1 MRKKIKI
8 GFRAALIFF
17 VIISI
22 IFSAGCKKKD
32 KDEADFVRG
41 PDGLVMS
48 FIDNAPQDKY
58 VISDVDEPIS
68 IAIDVWNKG
77 THPRKYDDEEDMEAA
92 YFNTGRISI
101 SGFDKK
107 IIVME
112 KDYKYFSDGV
122 YLPPASPLNP
132 RGGLYT
138 AEFNGKIKADNIIV
152 DKYEPTILVT
162 ACYPYSTIATPTVC
176 VDPQPFETRQEKV
189 CTIGS
194 QTLKPQGAPIA
205 ITKIDQEASRG
216 KIRFKITIENVGKGD
231 VIWENDVNQ
240 LSLIIDKC
248 SPAGDTIGIT
258 TGRLDRKDFDKVRL
272 DEVKIGEVNLL
283 DPNGDGKFDDNECA
297 PFAEGTDNII
307 RLFDGSG
314 FVVCTLDEL
323 EKGPESAY
331 TTPIAIKLSY
341 AYRSTISKPISI
353 RKIE

>member
-1 MRKKIKI
+1 MAKRGKALGVFLVLLLAASISGCDKI
-8 GFRAALIFF
+8 G
-17 VIISI
+17 
-22 IFSAGCKKKD
+22 KKEKD
-32 KDEADFVRG
+32 ASEFVRG

-48 FIDNAPQDKY
+48 FIANAPQDKY

-77 THPRKYDDEEDMEAA
+77 THPRNYDDPEDKEAA
-92 YFNTGRISI
+92 FFKVLGRISI
-101 SGFDKK
+101 SGFDNG
-107 IIVME
+107 IIEME
-112 KDYKYFSDGV
+112 RDYKDFDESNV

-138 AEFNGKIKADNIIV
+138 AEFNGNIKANNVIV

-162 ACYPYSTIATPTVC
+162 ACYPYSTIATPAVC
-176 VDPQPFETRQEKV
+176 IDPQPFETRQEKV

-231 VIWENDVNQ
+231 VIWENDETKMG
-240 LSLIIDKC
+240 SLIDKC
-248 SPAGDTIGIT
+248 SPAGGTAIGI
-258 TGRLDRKDFDKVRL
+258 LDRKDFDKVQL
-272 DEVKIGEVNLL
+272 DEVKIGDVNLL
-283 DPNGDGKFDDNECA
+283 DPNNDGKFDDNNCT
-297 PFAEGTDNII
+297 PFAEGTSNII

-314 FVVCTLDEL
+314 FVVCTLDGL

-331 TTPIAIKLSY
+331 TTPISIKVSY

-353 RKIE
+353 RKLE